1 VGKDNAYYI
10 RVLDDIGYAYDRLH
24 RYSEALPIWKE
35 LVAISEIHNGPDHEF
50 TIDFMQ
56 YLSSTYDGLGR
67 YAEADA
73 IGNRALAILEQKK
86 RSSYN
91 IANVLFNIAVR
102 YIDTGRSDEAEP
114 LLRRAYSLLD
124 KAKPS
129 ENPHIWK
136 NGTLEKLAWAYLNLK
151 RYD

>member
-1 VGKDNAYYI
+1 MLAAFAFATLAPAHSWAQSREAQAKILLEVQQLRALRRAGQYETVIERGPKLAKFMEAEPGVGKDNAYYI

-73 IGNRALAILEQKK
+73 IGNRALAILDQK
-86 RSSYN
+86 
-91 IANVLFNIAVR
+91 
-102 YIDTGRSDEAEP
+102 
-114 LLRRAYSLLD
+114 
-124 KAKPS
+124 
-129 ENPHIWK
+129 
-136 NGTLEKLAWAYLNLK
+136 
-151 RYD
+151 